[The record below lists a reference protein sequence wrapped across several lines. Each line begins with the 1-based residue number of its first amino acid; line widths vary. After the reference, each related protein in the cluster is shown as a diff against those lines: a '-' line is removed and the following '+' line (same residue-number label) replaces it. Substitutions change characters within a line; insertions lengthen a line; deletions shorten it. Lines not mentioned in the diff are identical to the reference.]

1 MEVELDPGLADGFHA
16 AFKDGIFNG
25 IGVMRDD
32 FKKPEGDGNNY
43 HEKSEKNS
51 CDEKQSNVAVVREQS
66 PASQREC
73 IVVVYHTRF
82 SQGKL
87 FSETALWLTVED

>member
-1 MEVELDPGLADGFHA
+1 VEVELDPGLADGFHA
-16 AFKDGIFNG
+16 AFKDGVFDGVG
-25 IGVMRDD
+25 IIGND

-51 CDEKQSNVAVVREQS
+51 RDEKQSYIAIVREQS
-66 PASQREC
+66 SASQRKC

-82 SQGKL
+82 WQGKL
-87 FSETALWLTVED
+87 FSEMALWLTAED